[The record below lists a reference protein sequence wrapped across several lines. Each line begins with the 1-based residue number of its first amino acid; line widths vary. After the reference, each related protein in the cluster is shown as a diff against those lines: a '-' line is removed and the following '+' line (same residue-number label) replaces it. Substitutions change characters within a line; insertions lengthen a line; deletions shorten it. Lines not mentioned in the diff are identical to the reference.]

1 MMSQV
6 QDPVCGATI
15 DTGTPTAQ
23 VTHKSREYYFCSH
36 DCRRAFQADPA
47 RWVDDEV
54 EKHEPPFTV
63 TKHMVAPKFGAA
75 GSGGLEDEPG
85 PERHIPH

>member
-6 QDPVCGATI
+6 QDPVCKATI
-15 DTGTPTAQ
+15 DTETATAQ

-47 RWVDDEV
+47 RWDYEV
-54 EKHEPPFTV
+54 EKHEPPFTA
-63 TKHMVAPKFGAA
+63 TKHMVAPKFGSA

-85 PERHIPH
+85 PERHIKH